1 MPVRELKR
9 WAVHCALPLSISLFI
24 YVCFRT
30 QHTIV
35 NEVLERLFGLQPVH
49 WTLPGLPWVVYN
61 LPGALWMYAFMCFS
75 SRKGSRFLMY
85 APLVLALGI
94 EAVQLL
100 HLTDGTF
107 DPLDVLFYLLAWQF
121 FRFVRGSAPAEWP
134 RPFRPSPRRAS
145 WQYKMTFAGFVAIVL
160 LSDVWTH

>member
-1 MPVRELKR
+1 MPARELKR
-9 WAVHCALPLSISLFI
+9 WAVHCALPLLTSLFI
-24 YVCFRT
+24 YVFFRT

-35 NEVLERLFGLQPVH
+35 NEVLWRVAGLQPVH

-75 SRKGSRFLMY
+75 SRQNSRFLLY

-107 DPLDVLFYLLAWQF
+107 DPLDVLFYLLAWLT
-121 FRFVRGSAPAEWP
+121 FRTVRGWSPLVA
-134 RPFRPSPRRAS
+134 RPFQPSTRTVS
-145 WQYKMTFAGFVAIVL
+145 WRYKMLFAGFVAIVL
-160 LSDVWTH
+160 LSDVWTR